1 MRGLAEVL
9 VMGAWNWRDGKLSRS
24 GCFGTGSEKVS
35 SSQQIRC
42 VERCGIGIR
51 LMNNCL
57 ALGVVMFFAA
67 MIPLHGLASA
77 TNAVDKLPAAKWDF
91 ESSDGLAMK
100 KCAIL
105 VEPGRGKCLKLLS
118 SASRATVKTAAKLP
132 DVASPKAPYTLA
144 IWLKP
149 DKSVISDTDV
159 EMAKLGGR
167 RMTKFASAMHDGKWH
182 HLAVTY
188 DPARTNAEYAA
199 YVDWPDEKSPWRFMS
214 FYEKDTGMS
223 KCILPF
229 SFGGG
234 KAVFGG
240 KVGMSLFSVGYSGMI
255 DDVTIYNRA
264 LTDDEVRD
272 MAVVVGGVGESGM

>member
-1 MRGLAEVL
+1 M
-9 VMGAWNWRDGKLSRS
+9 
-24 GCFGTGSEKVS
+24 
-35 SSQQIRC
+35 
-42 VERCGIGIR
+42 
-51 LMNNCL
+51 
-57 ALGVVMFFAA
+57 
-67 MIPLHGLASA
+67 
-77 TNAVDKLPAAKWDF
+77 
-91 ESSDGLAMK
+91 
-100 KCAIL
+100 
-105 VEPGRGKCLKLLS
+105 
-118 SASRATVKTAAKLP
+118 AKLP
-132 DVASPKAPYTLA
+132 DVASPKTPYTLA

-149 DKSVISDTDV
+149 DKSVISDADV

-188 DPARTNAEYAA
+188 DPARTNTEYAA
-199 YVDWPDEKSPWRFMS
+199 YLDWPDKKSPWRFMS
-214 FYEKDTGMS
+214 FYAKDAGMS

-255 DDVTIYNRA
+255 DDVTVYNRA

-272 MAVVVGGVGESGM
+272 MVVVESEL